1 MGSVAIQRG
10 HGNYN
15 RTGHLSLREEGWMEG
30 SKVGFSLHHCPNRV
44 CPVCVFPTDH
54 NVDNNND
61 DLEG

>member
-1 MGSVAIQRG
+1 
-10 HGNYN
+10 
-15 RTGHLSLREEGWMEG
+15 MEG
-30 SKVGFSLHHCPNRV
+30 STVGFSLHHCPNRV